1 MSNSWKKYGGTRK
14 PDQQHTFTVK
24 TLVADELLLR
34 QKYSGVFEVLGSIN
48 VAQDIYGNGALQ
60 LFGADDNLKLD
71 ISENAMLPY
80 DTYITKLFL
89 GTNTIDFIT
98 GNDQNGIGI
107 NLPDGI
113 GSYGTFEVVGRSGIT
128 HNFVA
133 SSPTQ
138 ISSSVL
144 NRNVNDYGIR
154 TYVTDSTSSI
164 EFYNNDTITDAL
176 GTPNGAIIYDSANGG
191 SLTFTSPLLQA
202 SDSIQQTYKPLIY
215 NNDLI
220 KTGNSLTLTSGYD
233 ASANTQFTIASSNGE
248 GAVFTGGAFPYD
260 TRKAMGIIGLKD
272 NVYADYEPCI
282 HLVTTNN
289 LYKHKFTI
297 GVNDYNPNP
306 NYIFNINGKTLIKN
320 GGEINNYLTLP
331 IDSLRVIKS
340 DSKVYL
346 SGYPSSYEIDSNNFF
361 SYNIHYTGDGGVNW
375 NTSFPSNTVTSGH
388 TWKDQNNSVIA
399 MNTPLIHN
407 NGNNNS
413 TLHII
418 GTNDSFIYITNNI
431 SNTNSWKY
439 FSLGLFNPQ
448 NSDVLSND
456 IVYIETYYVDSK
468 LYLIYQ
474 NALGNT
480 FYIDCNSISKADQT
494 LQAHFFDTNV
504 NDTTFNYSELNPS
517 SIALPTT
524 ITQSKQIGD
533 YLFITSSDSG
543 SGTGNGGIRRI
554 EIDSITD
561 NMVFVTTNSSN
572 TYYNI
577 DAFGSTIIAIGDN
590 IISIS
595 IDNGSNWTD
604 ISSSSI
610 SNIGIVKPILRGLH
624 MVSENEVYIV
634 GDGVFIYFRDAD
646 ESNITNISYW
656 NIITPEQM
664 PQNGLQSIINDT
676 NSMFI
681 DVYKVDDENF
691 ILTRQF
697 KEYDYDTSQN
707 PLTNFYYVNIPHLFN
722 YETTHT
728 LDICGNVGI
737 DGNTNISNKLYV
749 TNDVSFNS
757 KLFVDNDVS
766 LNSLLNVGD
775 NATFDAKVDIYG
787 DVSMASHLYV
797 QDDVSLNADIN
808 VKKNAYIENNLGVHT
823 TTVTEEYVMEVN
835 GRIKHTDG
843 VVHQF

>member
-1 MSNSWKKYGGTRK
+1 MSNSWKRYGGTRK

-34 QKYSGVFEVLGSIN
+34 QKYSGIFEVLGSIN
-48 VAQDIYGNGALQ
+48 VAQDIYGHGALQ
-60 LFGADDNLKLD
+60 LFEGQDNILRLD
-71 ISENAMLPY
+71 ISDNAMLDY
-80 DTYITKLFL
+80 NTYITKLFL
-89 GTNTIDFIT
+89 GTNTNDYIT

-107 NLPDGI
+107 NLPDGV
-113 GSYGTFEVVGRSGIT
+113 GSYGTFEVVGRTGIT

-133 SSPTQ
+133 SSPTST
-138 ISSSVL
+138 SSSIL

-176 GTPNGAIIYDSANGG
+176 GTPNGAIIYDTANGG

-202 SDSIQQTYKPLIY
+202 SDSIQETYKPLIY

-233 ASANTQFTIASSNGE
+233 ASANTQFTIASANGE

-346 SGYPSSYEIDSNNFF
+346 SGYPSSYELDSNDFF
-361 SYNIHYTGDGGVNW
+361 SYNIHYTEDGGVNW

-407 NGNNNS
+407 TS

-431 SNTNSWKY
+431 SNIWKY
-439 FSLGLFNPQ
+439 FSLGLFDPQ
-448 NSDVLSND
+448 NSNVLNND

-474 NALGNT
+474 NAPGNT
-480 FYIDCNSISKADQT
+480 FYIDCNSISKAGQT
-494 LQAHFFDTNV
+494 LQEHFFDTNV
-504 NDTTFNYSELNPS
+504 NNTTFNYSELNPE

-533 YLFITSSDSG
+533 YLFITSSNSG
-543 SGTGNGGIRRI
+543 SGTDGGIRRI
-554 EIDSITD
+554 EIDSNT
-561 NMVFVTTNSSN
+561 NSMVFGTTNSSN

-577 DAFGSTIIAIGDN
+577 DAVGNTIIAIGED
-590 IISIS
+590 IISITTN
-595 IDNGSNWTD
+595 NGGNWTD
-604 ISSSSI
+604 ISPSSI
-610 SNIGIVKPILRGLH
+610 SNIGIVTPILRGLH
-624 MVSENEVYIV
+624 LVSETEVYIV
-634 GDGVFIYFRDAD
+634 GDGVFIYFRDTDAG
-646 ESNITNISYW
+646 NITDISYW

-697 KEYDYDTSQN
+697 KEYNYATPQN

-797 QDDVSLNADIN
+797 KDDVSLNANIN
-808 VKKNAYIENNLGVHT
+808 VKENAYIENTLGVHT
-823 TTVTEEYVMEVN
+823 TTVSEGYVMEVN
-835 GRIKHTDG
+835 GRIKHHDG